1 MEGRETT
8 ASHRIAELQYTVE
21 LLVIL
26 LQSVLRQIVTWCP
39 TTRAYFIE
47 IIVLVRF
54 PSEYVEAA
62 PYS

>member
-47 IIVLVRF
+47 IIVRF